1 MQNPIFN
8 HTEHDE
14 ESFWPSLTDMMLVI
28 VMVFLLVVV
37 AVVLTNTQLTDKLRH
52 SVMAEQK
59 ASQLAEFTL
68 KENAT
73 LEEQLDYYKRLASA
87 SEMELLESRAANEKA
102 QLDLTALR
110 SQMSQAQDQATTQ
123 ATTLQQ
129 REQQLTTLQTNLNN
143 TNVELGRLRTELTD
157 VRTQL
162 TTSQALATERE
173 TALNNL
179 RQQTEKDREEL
190 VSLKG
195 EFAALDSKYQKLL
208 KPTRSAKNKTVVE
221 VVYQRSGYQIRVP
234 GDSQYRTANRSEI
247 EAELSDLKAKHGS
260 DLYVKIVIPS
270 SSGLSYNEAWVF
282 TRDMLNKYDYYY
294 QADSSVPVT
303 ENPLSPTNPATSSST
318 AISPNAPNTP

>member
-1 MQNPIFN
+1 MSNPGF
-8 HTEHDE
+8 HQVEQDE

-37 AVVLTNTQLTDKLRH
+37 AVVLTNTQLMDKLRH

-102 QLDLTALR
+102 ELDLSTLR
-110 SQMSQAQDQATTQ
+110 SQMSQAQAQASVQ
-123 ATTLQQ
+123 ANSLQQ
-129 REQQLTTLQTNLNN
+129 REQQITSLQA
-143 TNVELGRLRTELTD
+143 ELGNTTTELSRLRTELGE

-162 TTSQALATERE
+162 STSQALATERE

-179 RQQTEKDREEL
+179 RQQTEKDREAL

-195 EFAALDSKYQKLL
+195 DFAALDSKYQKLL
-208 KPTRSAKNKTVVE
+208 KPTRSAKDKTVVE

-234 GDSQYRTANRSEI
+234 GDSQYRSANRSEI
-247 EAELSDLKAKHGS
+247 EAELSDLKAKHGAN
-260 DLYVKIVIPS
+260 LYVKIVIPS

-294 QADSSVPVT
+294 QTDSSIPV
-303 ENPLSPTNPATSSST
+303 PATNANTST
-318 AISPNAPNTP
+318 TQTGSTTPTPITPPSIP